1 MGRGRVFGQSGEGGS
16 LLADAAYQLLPAG
29 KRVEELQGNG
39 QDCEAT
45 ALTKSGHTALS
56 G

>member
-1 MGRGRVFGQSGEGGS
+1 MEEGGS
-16 LLADAAYQLLPAG
+16 LLADVAYQLLPVG
-29 KRVEELQGNG
+29 KRVEELQGSG

-56 G
+56 GCSGGVQG